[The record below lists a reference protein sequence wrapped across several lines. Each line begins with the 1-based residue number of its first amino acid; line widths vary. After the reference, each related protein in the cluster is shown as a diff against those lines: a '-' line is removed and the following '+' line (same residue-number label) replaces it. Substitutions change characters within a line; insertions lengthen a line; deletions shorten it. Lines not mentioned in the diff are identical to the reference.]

1 MKHLILT
8 QMLVLAFLLQT
19 KAQEIQTQE
28 KPQLFGA
35 LPQELTFKKKNIPV
49 QTARVSEIES
59 VINTKEKFPFKTK
72 VIAKNTYEDGSVMTV
87 YEIKGDYPPNT
98 MLIMTKIKKTNGR
111 GYYNRGVIV
120 NKDYGDAYLS
130 VSEST
135 SSIKF
140 QKVDAENIV
149 CEMPKP

>member
-1 MKHLILT
+1 MKHLNLT
-8 QMLVLAFLLQT
+8 LILVLAFFLQT
-19 KAQEIQTQE
+19 KAQEIVTQE

-49 QTARVSEIES
+49 QNARISETEG

-72 VIAKNTYEDGSVMTV
+72 AITKNIFEDGSVMTV

-98 MLIMTKIKKTNGR
+98 LLIMSKLKKPNGR
-111 GYYNRGVIV
+111 GFYTRGTII
-120 NKDYGDAYLS
+120 NKDYGDAYIS
-130 VSEST
+130 ISET
-135 SSIKF
+135 TTNLKF
-140 QKVDAENIV
+140 QKVDIHNIV